1 MTETGE
7 AHHVI
12 EARREK
18 LRRLAELGIEP
29 YAYGYEPSCSTEGAI
44 RDFLTMGEQTTIACR
59 LAGRVR
65 SLRPHGKT
73 TFAHLEDRAGKIQVY
88 FRKDG
93 LGEALYELVEML
105 DLGDWVGVEGTVFRT
120 RTGEITL
127 KASGLQLLAK
137 TVRPLPYAKEET
149 DESGEVIVHGGFAD
163 VESRYRQ
170 RYADLAV
177 HPDVRDLFV
186 TRSRAVQEIRRFM
199 DDRGFLHVETPILQ
213 PIYGGAMAQP
223 FKTYHRAL
231 DIELYLR
238 IADELYLKRLV
249 VGGLERVY
257 EIGKVFR
264 NEGIDRTHNPEF
276 SMLELYQA
284 YADYEG
290 MMQLTEALVHHVV
303 TEVSGSSVLTY
314 QGQELDFRPPWP
326 RLSWYQALEKYSSFD
341 SNLAELDDDALRAAA
356 TKAGVEDA
364 DDKGH
369 AALLDGLFKVLVED
383 HLVGPII
390 IYDYPV
396 ELSPLAKHKRGGNS
410 ALTERFEVYVGGHE
424 LANAFS
430 ELNDPFEQRERF
442 ESQVRM
448 RDEEGWEEAHQIDED
463 YLAALEYGL
472 PPTGGMGMGIDRLIM
487 ILTDRASIREVILF
501 PTLRPE

>member
-1 MTETGE
+1 MTDTGE
-7 AHHVI
+7 ARHVI

-18 LRRLAELGIEP
+18 LRRLAELGVEP
-29 YAYGYEPSCSTEGAI
+29 YAYGYEPSCSTESAI
-44 RDFLTMGEQTTIACR
+44 GDFVAMGEETSVECR
-59 LAGRVR
+59 LAGRIR

-73 TFAHLEDRAGKIQVY
+73 TFAHLEDRTGKIQVY
-88 FRKDG
+88 FRKDQ
-93 LGEALYELVEML
+93 LGDEKYELVQAL
-105 DLGDWVGVEGTVFRT
+105 DLGDWIGVSGALFKT

-127 KASGLQLLAK
+127 KAGEVELLAK
-137 TVRPLPYAKEET
+137 TVRPLPYGKEEE
-149 DESGEVIVHGGFAD
+149 DESGEVVVHSGFTD

-177 HPDVRDLFV
+177 HPDVRELFI
-186 TRSRAVQEIRRFM
+186 TRSRAVREIGRFL

-231 DIELYLR
+231 ETELYLR

-276 SMLELYQA
+276 TMLELYQA
-284 YADYEG
+284 YADYED
-290 MMQLTEALVHHVV
+290 MMELTESLIVHVINEV
-303 TEVSGSSVLTY
+303 TSSTALTY
-314 QGQELDFRPPWP
+314 QGQELDFNPPWP
-326 RLSWYQALEKYSSFD
+326 RLAWYEAMQKHGALDAQTLGEEALRSAALE
-341 SNLAELDDDALRAAA
+341 
-356 TKAGVEDA
+356 AGVEDA
-364 DDKGH
+364 DEKGR

-383 HLVGPII
+383 HLMGPVI

-396 ELSPLAKHKRGGNS
+396 ELSPLAKHKRGGDR
-410 ALTERFEVYVGGHE
+410 ALTERFEVFVGGHE

-448 RDEEGWEEAHQIDED
+448 RDEEGWQDAHQVDED

-472 PPTGGMGMGIDRLIM
+472 PPTGGMGMGIDRLVM
-487 ILTDRASIREVILF
+487 ILTDRASIRDVILF

>member
-44 RDFLTMGEQTTIACR
+44 RDFLTMGGQTTLACR

-73 TFAHLEDRAGKIQVY
+73 TFVHLEDRAGKIQVY
-88 FRKDG
+88 FRKDD

-177 HPDVRDLFV
+177 HPEVRDLFV
-186 TRSRAVQEIRRFM
+186 TRSRAVQEIRRFL

-290 MMQLTEALVHHVV
+290 MMELTEALVHHVV
-303 TEVSGSSVLTY
+303 TEVSDSSVLTY
-314 QGQELDFRPPWP
+314 QGQDLDFRPPWP
-326 RLSWYQALEKYSSFD
+326 RLSWYQALEKYSSLD

-356 TKAGVEDA
+356 IEAGVEDA

-487 ILTDRASIREVILF
+487 ILTDRSSIRDVILF